1 MPFPSKRR
9 IKKAL
14 DKIEKLEATRGA
26 FEHPTPLEKFR
37 YDLQQRF
44 VRYVLR
50 TEISQRELALQL
62 AVDEGKI
69 SKILHN
75 KLDEFS
81 TDRLITLLG
90 KLEPNLKL
98 KVS

>member
-1 MPFPSKRR
+1 MAFPKSGK

-14 DKIEKLEATRGA
+14 KKIEKLEGTQGA
-26 FEHPTPLEKFR
+26 AEFPTPLEKFR

-62 AVDEGKI
+62 GVDEGKV
-69 SKILHN
+69 SKILRN
-75 KLDEFS
+75 KLDDFS
-81 TDRLITLLG
+81 TDRLIHLLG

-98 KVS
+98 KVG